1 MIHVQIASQ
10 VNVLGVDQV
19 RWVLVEPA
27 EQAWSP
33 ASPAAPA
40 QALAPFV
47 DRLPGEGWTLTLLK
61 GAVILAGLLV
71 ALLAARHEFGPPTT
85 LPGWLPRPEL
95 APAQPPAAP
104 TPHLPARPA
113 SAVAPVAQQA

>member
-10 VNVLGVDQV
+10 VNVLGVEQV
-19 RWVLVEPA
+19 RWVLVEPV
-27 EQAWSP
+27 EQTLSP
-33 ASPAAPA
+33 APSVTPP
-40 QALAPFV
+40 QALPAPV
-47 DRLPGEGWTLTLLK
+47 DPPPVQGWTLTVLK

-71 ALLAARHEFGPPTT
+71 ALLAASHEFGPPT
-85 LPGWLPRPEL
+85 LAGRLPRPEL

-104 TPHLPARPA
+104 TPYLPARPA

>member
-10 VNVLGVDQV
+10 VNVLGVEQV
-19 RWVLVEPA
+19 RWVLVEPV
-27 EQAWSP
+27 EQALSP
-33 ASPAAPA
+33 ASSAAPA
-40 QALAPFV
+40 QAPAPLV
-47 DRLPGEGWTLTLLK
+47 EPLPAQGWTLTLLK

-71 ALLAARHEFGPPTT
+71 ALLAARQEFGPPT

-104 TPHLPARPA
+104 TQHLPARAA
-113 SAVAPVAQQA
+113 SAVALLAQQA